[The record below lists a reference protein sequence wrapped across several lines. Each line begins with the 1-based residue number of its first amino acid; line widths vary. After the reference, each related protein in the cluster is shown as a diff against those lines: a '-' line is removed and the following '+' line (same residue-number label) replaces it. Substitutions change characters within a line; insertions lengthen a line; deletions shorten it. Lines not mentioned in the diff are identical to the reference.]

1 MMYTQIEKEFAHQF
15 NNTDL
20 DFHVEYQ
27 EAIRRVSHYKD
38 DQVVINAVRSILSNV
53 LAEYARTNGKRKS
66 GKWFRR
72 LAAVI
77 SNILKI
83 R

>member
-1 MMYTQIEKEFAHQF
+1 MYTQIEKEFAHQF

-27 EAIRRVSHYKD
+27 RLYEGLAITK
-38 DQVVINAVRSILSNV
+38 
-53 LAEYARTNGKRKS
+53 T
-66 GKWFRR
+66 
-72 LAAVI
+72 
-77 SNILKI
+77 I